1 MAFTLI
7 LNNTNVIGSQNSQFK
22 YNFLAGNFV
31 AKDMEI
37 CVSALAFPYSFFNV
51 SAFYNN
57 QSFSLI
63 FPTAATTTTLSITLP
78 AGFYEVS
85 DINNYIQNQCIATGL
100 YLKNASGE
108 NEYYFDVTLNTTYYA
123 VQIVCSPVPTSLPSG
138 YTLATSGFYSTL
150 GGLPTTG
157 YTPQLVL
164 PASGGINTIIGFASG
179 TFPPVQQTGTY
190 SKLSTVTPI
199 GSTINSLIIR
209 CSIINNNVTIPSD
222 ILDGFPINTSFGSNI
237 LYDPSF
243 EKWIPISDGTYSNFL
258 ISFVDQNLNTISAND
273 PNIAL
278 SLLIRKKNL

>member
-1 MAFTLI
+1 MAFNLV

>member
-78 AGFYEVS
+78 SGFYEVS

-100 YLKNASGE
+100 YLTNASGE
-108 NEYYFDVTLNTTYYA
+108 NVYYFDVTLNTTYYA

-157 YTPQLVL
+157 FTPQLVL

-179 TFPPVQQTGTY
+179 TFPTVQQTGIFTQ
-190 SKLSTVTPI
+190 LSTVTPI
-199 GSTINSLIIR
+199 GSTINSLVIR

-273 PNIAL
+273 PNISL

>member
-1 MAFTLI
+1 MAFTLV
-7 LNNTNVIGSQNSQFK
+7 LNNSNVIGSQNSQFK

-37 CVSALAFPYSFFNV
+37 CVGALAFPYSFFNV
-51 SAFYNN
+51 SPFYNN

-63 FPTAATTTTLSITLP
+63 FPTGATTTTLSITLP

-85 DINNYIQNQCIATGL
+85 DINNYIQNQCITAGL
-100 YLKNASGE
+100 YLINASNE
-108 NEYYFDVTLNTTYYA
+108 NVYYFNVTLNTTYYA

-138 YTLATSGFYSTL
+138 FTLASSGFYSTL

-164 PASGGINTIIGFASG
+164 PTSGGINTIIGFASG
-179 TFPPVQQTGTY
+179 TFPSVQQTASFTQ
-190 SKLSTVTPI
+190 LSSVTPI
-199 GSTINSLIIR
+199 GSTINSLVIR

-222 ILDGFPINTSFGSNI
+222 ILDAFPINTTFGSNI
-237 LYDPSF
+237 TYDPSF
-243 EKWIPISDGTYSNFL
+243 EKWLPISDGTYSNFL

>member
-1 MAFTLI
+1 MAFTLV

-51 SAFYNN
+51 SPFYNN
-57 QSFSLI
+57 QTFSLI
-63 FPTAATTTTLSITLP
+63 FPTAATTTTLSVTLP

-85 DINNYIQNQCIATGL
+85 DINNYIQNQCIALGL
-100 YLKNASGE
+100 YLKDSGGDYV
-108 NEYYFDVTLNTTYYA
+108 YYFDVTLNTTYYA

-138 YTLATSGFYSTL
+138 YSLATSGFYSTL

-164 PASGGINTIIGFASG
+164 PASGGINTIIGFAAG
-179 TFPPVQQTGTY
+179 TFPSVQQTASFTQ
-190 SKLSTVTPI
+190 LSSVTPI
-199 GSTINSLIIR
+199 GSTINSLVIR

-222 ILDGFPINTSFGSNI
+222 ILDAFPINTTFGSNI
-237 LYDPSF
+237 TYDPSF

-278 SLLIRKKNL
+278 SLLIRKK